1 MAMVQKYK
9 VQNKYY
15 NICEITG
22 NKDKVHQGL
31 RIFYCKDFKT
41 EWWTNN
47 NGNNIK
53 NTLCLTTIKAGWW
66 LFTRTFRK
74 PLFMHV

>member
-31 RIFYCKDFKT
+31 RIFYCKYFKT
-41 EWWTNN
+41 E
-47 NGNNIK
+47 
-53 NTLCLTTIKAGWW
+53 
-66 LFTRTFRK
+66 
-74 PLFMHV
+74 

>member
-1 MAMVQKYK
+1 MYTISQKKLFTLSHRVLYIILVIEERSIRSIMAMVQKYK

-41 EWWTNN
+41 E
-47 NGNNIK
+47 
-53 NTLCLTTIKAGWW
+53 
-66 LFTRTFRK
+66 
-74 PLFMHV
+74 

>member
-1 MAMVQKYK
+1 MYTISQKKSFTLSHRVLYIILVIEERPIMAMVQRYK

-31 RIFYCKDFKT
+31 RIFYYKDFKT
-41 EWWTNN
+41 E
-47 NGNNIK
+47 
-53 NTLCLTTIKAGWW
+53 
-66 LFTRTFRK
+66 
-74 PLFMHV
+74 